1 MRNLQRIGV
10 ALVLLAA
17 VSAVGLASP
26 AAADLEKTPQA
37 KAFRAQMKAI
47 AAGDYEAYKKVT
59 TADTLKQMDSQLKQ
73 MGKTSKDGMDLM
85 KMMSPSDIVITA
97 VKVEGKKATLSATG
111 KSDGTAMKGT
121 VEMAEEDGQWKGG
134 KQSWSNAK

>member
-1 MRNLQRIGV
+1 MVEKGWTNRGFRRECPPISLSRSLPKSSTGPDNNRRLRMRNLQRIGI

-26 AAADLEKTPQA
+26 DLEKTPQA

-73 MGKTSKDGMDLM
+73 MGKTSKDG
-85 KMMSPSDIVITA
+85 
-97 VKVEGKKATLSATG
+97 
-111 KSDGTAMKGT
+111 
-121 VEMAEEDGQWKGG
+121 
-134 KQSWSNAK
+134 

>member
-1 MRNLQRIGV
+1 MRNLQRIGI

-26 AAADLEKTPQA
+26 DLEKTPQA

-73 MGKTSKDGMDLM
+73 MGKTSKDGMELM
-85 KMMSPSDIVITA
+85 KMMSPTDIVITA

-111 KSDGTAMKGT
+111 KSDGTAMKGS
-121 VEMAEEDGQWKGG
+121 VDMAEEDGQWKGG